1 MKENKPQT
9 NNKWLPMFEYEL
21 DALGIDTLDFVLVTG
36 DAYIDHPS
44 FGAAIIGRTL
54 EAHGYTVGI
63 IAQPSWQNTDDFTR
77 LGRPRLGFLVTAG
90 NIDSLVNHYTSAKKR
105 RSEDLYS
112 PGAKSGLRPDRASI
126 VYCNRI
132 REAYKRV
139 PIIIGGIEASLRRF
153 AHYDYWDNA
162 VRHSIL
168 ADSGADILV
177 YGMGERAI
185 VEIADALAAGMSVDE
200 ITYVAGTCYMSST
213 LERVYDYK
221 LIGSYN
227 DVKNDKKAYAQAFN
241 TIYREQDAIRG
252 RRLVQPH
259 EKGFLV
265 ANPPS
270 MPLSQSELDNVYE
283 LPYTR
288 KPHPSYKEHIPA
300 LDEVEFSL
308 TSCRGCFGA
317 CSFCALTMHQ
327 GRTIQS
333 RSHASLIREAQLL
346 TQMPTFKGYI
356 HDVGGPSAN
365 FRQPSCKKQ
374 LKSGVCA
381 DRQCLSPSP
390 CPNLEVSHSDY
401 VALLKELR
409 GIEGVKKVFVRSGI
423 RYDYVMYDKSD
434 AFMRELIAH
443 HISGQ
448 LKVAPEHIDDRTL
461 DLMGKPHAELFN
473 AFCEKYKR
481 MNAQMNK
488 EQYIVPYF
496 MSSHPGSDLNSAI
509 ALAQYLKKTGLRPEQ
524 VQDFYPTPCTL
535 STAMYYTGL
544 DPRTMKPVYVPR
556 SPDEKAMQRALMQFF
571 MPQYRSLAR
580 KALKKADRDDL
591 IGFGKDA
598 LVPPEN
604 ADKRGGSHRA
614 QTARSAKSDKGG
626 RARQGLAGS
635 RKNAKSSAHAPNR
648 SRHGK

>member
-1 MKENKPQT
+1 
-9 NNKWLPMFEYEL
+9 MFKYEL
-21 DALGIDTLDFVLVTG
+21 DALGVDTLDFVLVTG

-604 ADKRGGSHRA
+604 ADKRGGSNRA

-648 SRHGK
+648 SRHGR

>member
-1 MKENKPQT
+1 
-9 NNKWLPMFEYEL
+9 MFEYEL

-580 KALKKADRDDL
+580 KALKKACRDDL